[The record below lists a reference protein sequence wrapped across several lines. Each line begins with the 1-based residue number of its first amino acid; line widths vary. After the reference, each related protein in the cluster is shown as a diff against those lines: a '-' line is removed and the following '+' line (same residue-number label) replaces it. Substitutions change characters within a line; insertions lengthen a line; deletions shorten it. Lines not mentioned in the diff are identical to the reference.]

1 MESGASGWTLSE
13 LAELVGGHVDGPP
26 DQRVLRPVPS
36 GSDDP
41 EGIAFAESES
51 HLARVERSGV
61 GAVFAVPDIACSK
74 PCIRVANPRAAFGRL
89 LHLADSP
96 LPIGDGVH
104 PTAVIDPGAEVHPL
118 ARIGAY
124 AVIEGGAKVASGAR
138 VYPFAYVGE
147 GCSIGVDA
155 VVLPHAV
162 LVRSVSVGARAV
174 IHSGVVLG
182 AEGFG
187 FVWDGEK
194 RVKVPQVGGVVLG
207 DDVEIGANTTIDRA
221 TAGHTRVNT
230 GTKIDNLVQIAH
242 NVEIGEHGVI
252 AAQAGISGSVA
263 IGDRVT
269 MAGQCAVSDHV
280 TIASDTTFGGRSGI
294 TNDVKEKGVYFG
306 LPARPIKEAMR
317 IMAAVARLP
326 DLVHR
331 IRKLES
337 ARESVEDD
345 S

>member
-1 MESGASGWTLSE
+1 MESGASGWTLDE
-13 LAELVGGHVDGPP
+13 LAELVGGSVDGPSTL
-26 DQRVLRPVPS
+26 RIVRPVPS

-61 GAVFAVPDIACSK
+61 GAVFAVPDIPCRK
-74 PCIRVANPRAAFGRL
+74 PCIRVANPRAAFGRML
-89 LHLADSP
+89 QLADSP
-96 LPIGDGVH
+96 IPIADGIH
-104 PTAVIDPGAEVHPL
+104 PTAVVDPEAEVAPSARVGPYAVIERG
-118 ARIGAY
+118 ARIGAG
-124 AVIEGGAKVASGAR
+124 VRI
-138 VYPFAYVGE
+138 YPFAYIGE
-147 GCSIGVDA
+147 ACMIGEDA

-162 LVRSVSVGARAV
+162 LVRNVSVGARGV

-194 RVKVPQVGGVVLG
+194 RVKVPQVGGVTLG
-207 DDVEIGANTTIDRA
+207 DDVEVGANTTIDRA
-221 TAGHTRVNT
+221 TAGRTVVRA
-230 GTKIDNLVQIAH
+230 GTKVDNLVQIAH

-252 AAQAGISGSVA
+252 AAQTGISGSVV

-331 IRKLES
+331 LRRLEGP
-337 ARESVEDD
+337 RDTREDD
-345 S
+345 A